1 MCSQLLLAEQGHWC
15 QPPGWDQRVDSKLML
30 SDLSAS
36 VLPAFCRH
44 PPAGGTMGLHGPF
57 YSVVLEE
64 RYSQVNLFYL

>member
-1 MCSQLLLAEQGHWC
+1 
-15 QPPGWDQRVDSKLML
+15 ML

-36 VLPAFCRH
+36 VLRAFCRH
-44 PPAGGTMGLHGPF
+44 PPAGGTVGLHGPF